1 MPIVNGKSQP
11 SFISDS
17 ITLYNLNHGYVL
29 EIYSLCE
36 PPSFPV
42 YVQRIRG
49 KVKTNVFQFQEKN
62 NEIALL
68 SRISCDSEEIPLET
82 NAKLQL

>member
-1 MPIVNGKSQP
+1 MCYK
-11 SFISDS
+11 
-17 ITLYNLNHGYVL
+17 
-29 EIYSLCE
+29 IYSFCE

-68 SRISCDSEEIPLET
+68 SRISCDSKEIPLET